1 MSQISSTNFD
11 FLNKVAVNNN
21 REWFAE
27 NKDEYIKQHQ
37 NMIDFA
43 DDLLQSVNKHDNI
56 ETLNG
61 KKSLY
66 RIYRDV
72 RFSKNKD
79 PYKTH
84 WAGGFKRA
92 TKQLRGGY
100 YFHIAPGNK
109 TMVAGGFWNPNK
121 DDILRIREDIAMDDS
136 ELRKI
141 ISDKNFVTTFGELK
155 GDQLKTA
162 PKGFPKDHDSVDL
175 LRYKQFIVWKNFTDK
190 EVMSKDFTQLADK
203 TFKAMRPFFDY
214 MSDVLTTD
222 INGSPII

>member
-1 MSQISSTNFD
+1 MSKISSENFD
-11 FLNKVAVNNN
+11 YLNKIAVNNN

-27 NKDEYIKQHQ
+27 NKEEYLKQHQ
-37 NMIDFA
+37 NMIEFA
-43 DDLLQSVNKHDNI
+43 DDLLLRVNKHDNI

-100 YFHIAPGNK
+100 YFHIAPGNNS
-109 TMVAGGFWNPNK
+109 MIAGGFWNPNK
-121 DDILRIREDIAMDDS
+121 EDLLRIREEIAIDNS
-136 ELRKI
+136 ELRSI
-141 ISDKNFVTTFGELK
+141 ISNKNFVATFDELK
-155 GDQLKTA
+155 GEQLKTA
-162 PKGFPKDHDSVDL
+162 PKGFPKDHEAIDL
-175 LRYKQFIVWKNFTDK
+175 LRFKQFIVWRNFTDK
-190 EVMSKDFTQLADK
+190 EVLSNNFTQLADN
-203 TFKAMRPFFDY
+203 TFKTMRPFLDY
-214 MSDVLTTD
+214 MSEVLTTD
-222 INGSPII
+222 LNGSPIT

>member
-1 MSQISSTNFD
+1 MPQITNDNFV
-11 FLNKVAVNNN
+11 FLKRIGSNNN
-21 REWFAE
+21 RDWFTE
-27 NKDEYIKQHQ
+27 NKDEYVRQHEH
-37 NMIDFA
+37 MIEFA
-43 DDLLQSVNKHDNI
+43 DSLLNKLSVHDNI
-56 ETLNG
+56 ETLSG

-100 YFHIAPGNK
+100 YFHIQPGNK
-109 TMVAGGFWNPNK
+109 SMVGGGFWGPNK
-121 DDILRIREDIAMDDS
+121 EDLLRIREDIAMDDYD
-136 ELRKI
+136 LRSI
-141 ISDKNFVTTFGELK
+141 ISESNFIKTFETLK

-162 PKGFPKDHDSVDL
+162 PKGFPKDHKAIDL
-175 LRYKQFIVWKNFTDK
+175 LRFKQFVVIKNFSDK
-190 EVMSKDFTQLADK
+190 EVLSPDFDITINE
-203 TFKAMRPFFDY
+203 TFKAMRPFLDY

-222 INGSPII
+222 SNGSPLH

>member
-222 INGSPII
+222 VNGSPIE

>member
-1 MSQISSTNFD
+1 MSKISSENFD
-11 FLNKVAVNNN
+11 YLNKIAVNNN

-27 NKDEYIKQHQ
+27 NKEEYLKQHQ

-43 DDLLQSVNKHDNI
+43 DDLLLRVNKHDNI

-100 YFHIAPGNK
+100 YFHIAPGNNS
-109 TMVAGGFWNPNK
+109 MIAGGFWNPNK
-121 DDILRIREDIAMDDS
+121 EDLLRIREEIAIDNS
-136 ELRKI
+136 ELRSI
-141 ISDKNFVTTFGELK
+141 ISNKNFVATFDELK
-155 GDQLKTA
+155 GEQLKTA
-162 PKGFPKDHDSVDL
+162 PKGFPKDHKAIDL
-175 LRYKQFIVWKNFTDK
+175 LRFKQFIVWRNFTDK
-190 EVMSKDFTQLADK
+190 EVLSNNFTQLADN
-203 TFKAMRPFFDY
+203 TFKTMRPFLDY
-214 MSDVLTTD
+214 MSEVLTTD
-222 INGSPII
+222 LNGSPIT